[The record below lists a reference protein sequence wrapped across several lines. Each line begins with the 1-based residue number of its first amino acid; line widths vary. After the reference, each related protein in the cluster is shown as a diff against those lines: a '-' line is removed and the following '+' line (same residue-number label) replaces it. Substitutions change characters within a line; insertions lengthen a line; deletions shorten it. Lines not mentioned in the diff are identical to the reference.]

1 MKNHV
6 ENPRTLCALNG
17 ALGVFSSLGKAIPIL
32 HAGPGCGLQAS
43 IGVKAGYTGGGTG
56 CPSSNMF
63 EREVVFGGINRLR
76 ETIDGTLEVMDG
88 DLYAVLTG
96 CTAGIIGD
104 DVESLVTEYQNKN
117 IPIVYVDSS
126 GFRGDSFFGY
136 EISLTSLV
144 KTFVKKSEK
153 DSKTVNL
160 FGIVPTQD
168 ITWRGNLEEIT
179 RILKKLGLKVNN
191 FFIENQS
198 IKNIEKSSEA
208 AINIILSPWLLEELE
223 NIYKNS
229 FEINSYRY
237 NGLPIG
243 PTATTDFIRGL
254 AKHIEI
260 DETLLEQ
267 VIEEEED
274 YVFSY
279 YEYINAMIK
288 TYRFVVVGDTNV
300 VLGLT
305 RFLVND
311 YGQIPL
317 LAIITDNL
325 LDKHKV
331 EVEKELN
338 NLEFARKPK
347 IIFEDDKWKI
357 GEIIKAEKEE
367 LTLIL
372 GSSFE
377 NEVASEL
384 DIESIVVSN
393 PSTEA
398 RILNKSYAGYRGS
411 LTFLEDLYDNN

>member
-1 MKNHV
+1 MKNYV

-17 ALGVFSSLGKAIPIL
+17 ALGVFSTLGKSIPIL

-43 IGVKAGYTGGGTG
+43 IGVKAGYVGSGTG

-63 EREVVFGGINRLR
+63 EKEVVFGGVKRLQ
-76 ETIDGTLEVMDG
+76 ETIEGTLEVMEG

-96 CTAGIIGD
+96 CTSGIIGD
-104 DVESLVTEYQNKN
+104 DVASVVDEFKKKDV
-117 IPIVYVDSS
+117 PIVYVDSS
-126 GFRGDSFFGY
+126 GFKGDSYFGY
-136 EISLTSLV
+136 EAALTTLV
-144 KTFVKKSEK
+144 KEFPEK
-153 DSKTVNL
+153 QERDDKTVNI

-179 RILKKLGLKVNN
+179 RVLRKLGLKVNT
-191 FFIENQS
+191 FFTENQGIEH
-198 IKNIEKSSEA
+198 IKKSSA
-208 AINIILSPWLLEELE
+208 AALNIVFSPWLLQELSQF
-223 NIYKNS
+223 YKNK
-229 FEINSYRY
+229 FEIETFRY

-243 PTATTDFIRGL
+243 PTATSDFIKKL
-254 AKHIEI
+254 SQYIHI
-260 DETLLEQ
+260 DEVLVDK
-267 VIEEEED
+267 VIKEEED
-274 YVFSY
+274 YVYSY

-288 TYRFVVVGDTNV
+288 TYRFIVVGDVNI
-300 VLGLT
+300 VLGLN

-317 LAIITDNL
+317 VSIITDNVPE
-325 LDKHKV
+325 KYRV
-331 EVEKELN
+331 EIEKELN

-357 GEIIKAEKEE
+357 GEIIRE
-367 LTLIL
+367 LQDEATLIL

-377 NEVASEL
+377 KEVSTEF
-384 DIESIVVSN
+384 DIVSIVVSN

-398 RILNKSYAGYRGS
+398 LILNKGYAGYRGC